1 MQFSDTSNLDG
12 IVQDITFLLGNIG
25 TTEYVLNDRARN
37 VNERY
42 RQVWEVIFNAYGGW
56 EFVDNNISDATTL
69 PWGEVNLVS
78 GTAVYALPS
87 AALTINGVEVK
98 DSGGNWSVLTPL
110 TYEEIRE
117 VQAVDEFNSS
127 NGVPMY
133 YVVTGD
139 VIELFPAPDYSQATS
154 LRVYFSQDIS
164 TFSGTGD
171 DTKVPGFASPFHR
184 ALSVGAALDFAM
196 ANGMN
201 DKATMLQGL
210 FNDYLFKIRQFYG
223 QRFRDKFPPKI
234 KVIDSF
240 IEYQ

>member
-139 VIELFPAPDYSQATS
+139 VIELFPAPDYSQATLS
-154 LRVYFSQDIS
+154 LI
-164 TFSGTGD
+164 
-171 DTKVPGFASPFHR
+171 H
-184 ALSVGAALDFAM
+184 
-196 ANGMN
+196 
-201 DKATMLQGL
+201 
-210 FNDYLFKIRQFYG
+210 I
-223 QRFRDKFPPKI
+223 
-234 KVIDSF
+234 
-240 IEYQ
+240 